1 MLFTT
6 PDYSKGL
13 SEEHIPCID
22 CPRGASKK
30 KVTKIIFPFDL
41 KKIKNMLKT
50 KLGSLKTSS
59 ICRGLKFLVRN
70 LTLIKKSLY

>member
-1 MLFTT
+1 MMDKKRGKFMLFTT

-30 KVTKIIFPFDL
+30 SNQKKPRLFFPFDL
-41 KKIKNMLKT
+41 KKIKNTAFKN
-50 KLGSLKTSS
+50 KIGIFKN
-59 ICRGLKFLVRN
+59 FLH
-70 LTLIKKSLY
+70 L